1 IISRRVIL
9 LLYYNSLHRIMLKR
23 IVDKSNITSR
33 KYFIE
38 HCTVAGVNIAE
49 ESSMCSLRGVE
60 HHRIIMQHDEHRQHQ
75 NNVYTKKII
84 VLFHSSSVVEQSAV
98 NRSVA
103 GSNPA
108 CGAILWRRSSAGE
121 SVRFIPVRS

>member
-1 IISRRVIL
+1 
-9 LLYYNSLHRIMLKR
+9 MLKR

-75 NNVYTKKII
+75 NNVYTNKSLYYSTVAHVKITQ
-84 VLFHSSSVVEQSAV
+84 HSSIRSLRQVQHDRLILQHDAHRQHQNSVYP
-98 NRSVA
+98 NKT
-103 GSNPA
+103 
-108 CGAILWRRSSAGE
+108 
-121 SVRFIPVRS
+121 